1 MGVEMKKIDGLIKI
15 ISVEQNIPYKVAYT
29 MVYDLFKQLREEATK
44 GKNVRI
50 IKLGLFYDS
59 RDK

>member
-1 MGVEMKKIDGLIKI
+1 MKKIDGLIKI